1 MSAVKLEKC
10 DLEPCFLSQHV
21 DLKTVIICLN
31 NNELKIAILLNEK
44 NQLIGTVTDGDIRR
58 GLLNGCTMDD
68 LAYKIAN
75 RAPIVASHLT
85 STKVAADLM
94 EEKCV
99 LQIPLV
105 DDGRKIT
112 GLMVHESIA
121 KLKDVENLVVI
132 MAGGFGKRLYPLTKD
147 KPKPMVSV
155 FGKPMLEHLIIKLK
169 SQGFKNF
176 LISVF
181 YLSEIITDYFGDGAQ
196 FGVNIQYISED
207 VPLGTAGC
215 LSLIEKEITAPF
227 LVLNADVQAEVDYRN
242 ILEFNVLSET
252 DATIGVRPFTNTV
265 PFGVVNLKDKFVT
278 SIMEKP
284 EQIFM
289 INAGIYVLS
298 PRVFRWL
305 RPDNRIDMPEL
316 LNLLVENERNVNAY
330 HIYEDWADIGQLE
343 DLQDYLD
350 SHS

>member
-1 MSAVKLEKC
+1 MSIVKLEKC
-10 DLEPCFLSQHV
+10 DLAPCFLSQHA
-21 DLKTVIICLN
+21 DLKTAIICLN
-31 NNELKIAILLNEK
+31 NNELKIAIILNEEK
-44 NQLIGTVTDGDIRR
+44 QLLGTVTDGDVRR
-58 GLLNGCTMDD
+58 GLLNGFTMDD
-68 LAYKIAN
+68 QAYEIAN
-75 RAPIVASHLT
+75 TAPIVASHLIG
-85 STKVAADLM
+85 TKVATDLM

-105 DDGRKIT
+105 DEERKIT

-121 KLKDVENLVVI
+121 KLKDIENLVVI

-155 FGKPMLEHLIIKLK
+155 FGKPMLEHLIIRLK
-169 SQGFKNF
+169 SQGFRNF

-181 YLSEIITDYFGDGAQ
+181 YLSEIITDYFGDGTE
-196 FGVNIQYISED
+196 FGVNIQYIFED

-215 LSLIEKEITAPF
+215 LGLIERDIKAPF
-227 LVLNADVQAEVDYRN
+227 LVLNADVQSEVNYRN
-242 ILEFNVLSET
+242 MLEFNVLSEA
-252 DATIGVRPFTNTV
+252 DATIGVCPHTNVV
-265 PFGVVNLKDKFVT
+265 PFGVVNLKDKFVS
-278 SIMEKP
+278 SITEKP

-298 PRVFRWL
+298 PRVFGWL
-305 RPDNRIDMPEL
+305 TANRRIDMPEL
-316 LNLLVENERNVNAY
+316 LNLLAANAGAVNAY
-330 HIYEDWADIGQLE
+330 HIYEEWTDIGQME